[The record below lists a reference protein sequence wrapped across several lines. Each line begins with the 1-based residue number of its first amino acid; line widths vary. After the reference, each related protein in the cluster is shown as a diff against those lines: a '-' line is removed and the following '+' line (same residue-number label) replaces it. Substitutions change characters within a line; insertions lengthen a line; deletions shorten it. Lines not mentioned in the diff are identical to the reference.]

1 MTRRAFAAWCA
12 SFAAVLLAGVGTVGA
27 QGPAFKD
34 EPDTHMAAAQESF
47 IKGDMN
53 ASAEHIEKAA
63 AYVRGESSKVSK
75 SASTSLKK
83 TADDLDKLSLEV
95 KKGSVKSADELKKSF
110 AKADHALAKAW
121 HETAA
126 TEQKAG
132 RDSTNAL
139 SRAGSSL
146 EGAAKWTGTQLE
158 GGARAAVDAA
168 HSAGHTASKGAR
180 MGKDAVGRAFR
191 GIGDGIADIGRKIS
205 P

>member
-12 SFAAVLLAGVGTVGA
+12 SLAAVLLAGVGTAGA
-27 QGPAFKD
+27 QSPEFTD

-53 ASAEHIEKAA
+53 ASAEHIKKAA
-63 AYVRGESSKVSK
+63 TYVRGESSKVSK
-75 SASTSLKK
+75 SASASLKK
-83 TADDLDKLSLEV
+83 TADDLDKLSREV

-168 HSAGHTASKGAR
+168 HSAGRTASQGAR
-180 MGKDAVGRAFR
+180 MGTDAVGRAFR
-191 GIGDGIADIGRKIS
+191 GIGDGIAEIGRKIS
-205 P
+205 H

>member
-1 MTRRAFAAWCA
+1 MTCRAFAAWCA
-12 SFAAVLLAGVGTVGA
+12 SFAAVLLVGVGTAGA
-27 QGPAFKD
+27 QSPEFKD

-53 ASAEHIEKAA
+53 ASAEHIKKAA
-63 AYVRGESSKVSK
+63 TYVRGESSKVTK
-75 SASTSLKK
+75 SASAS
-83 TADDLDKLSLEV
+83 
-95 KKGSVKSADELKKSF
+95 LKKSF

-146 EGAAKWTGTQLE
+146 EGAATWTGTQLE

-168 HSAGHTASKGAR
+168 HSAGRTANQGVR